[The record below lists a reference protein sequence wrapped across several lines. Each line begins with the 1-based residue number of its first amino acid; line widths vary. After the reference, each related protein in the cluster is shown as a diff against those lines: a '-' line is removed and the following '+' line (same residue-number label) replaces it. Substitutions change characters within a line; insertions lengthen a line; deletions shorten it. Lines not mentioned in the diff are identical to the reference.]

1 MNFRAGK
8 YEEGKQVLA
17 KLMIKTGTP
26 LTKLDEVSDKLV
38 IVSDSENSEE
48 KSSITKLFTRD
59 FRTITLMCYLCM
71 FAACMASV
79 RGRMKSIFSFLV
91 FFNFIIYKKRNI

>member
-1 MNFRAGK
+1 M
-8 YEEGKQVLA
+8 LA
-17 KLMIKTGTP
+17 KLMVKTGTP

-59 FRTITLMCYLCM
+59 FRAITLMCYLCM

-79 RGRMKSIFSFLV
+79 RGRMNSFFSFFSV
-91 FFNFIIYKKRNI
+91 F